1 MAFSMDIFTK
11 SRTPEQ
17 FFLTQRA
24 LSHGF
29 LTLCVMRL
37 DLLFI
42 LSDKFCFKV
51 SSSSFISEEKKV
63 SDQIKKVEK

>member
-1 MAFSMDIFTK
+1 
-11 SRTPEQ
+11 
-17 FFLTQRA
+17 
-24 LSHGF
+24 
-29 LTLCVMRL
+29 MRL

-63 SDQIKKVEK
+63 SDQIKKVEKWNKKGGKKEWYQAEREKIIMEKMNGKMGFSTI